1 MMFAIAHYD
10 PETLGVVTRAF
21 DEAWID
27 IQVML
32 GAKPLN
38 ATAIRSTLAKRIMIA
53 VAEGERDPARLKW
66 IALRSI

>member
-38 ATAIRSTLAKRIMIA
+38 ATVVRSALAKRIMIA

-66 IALRSI
+66 IALGSI

>member
-1 MMFAIAHYD
+1 
-10 PETLGVVTRAF
+10 VVTRAF

-38 ATAIRSTLAKRIMIA
+38 ATVIRSTLAKRIMIA
-53 VAEGERDPARLKW
+53 VAEGERDPAQLKW
-66 IALRSI
+66 IALGSI

>member
-10 PETLGVVTRAF
+10 LETLGVAMRAF
-21 DEAWID
+21 DEAWVD

-38 ATAIRSTLAKRIMIA
+38 ATAVRSTLAKQIMIA

-66 IALRSI
+66 IALGSL